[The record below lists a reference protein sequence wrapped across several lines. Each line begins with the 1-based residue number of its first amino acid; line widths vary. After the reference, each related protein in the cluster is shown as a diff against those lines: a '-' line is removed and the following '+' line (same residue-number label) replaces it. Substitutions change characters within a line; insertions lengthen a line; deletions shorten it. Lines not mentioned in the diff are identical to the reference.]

1 MSQAF
6 WEWSLDRYEQPGVA
20 AACLDLQDRHGLNVN
35 ICLWCLWLA
44 TEGRNA
50 TPCIEAAMKALEPWS
65 GKITASIR
73 ETRRRLKNRPGADTL
88 YKSVLA
94 CELDAEHIEQ
104 DTLFELAASAPESRM
119 EVEPAAIQALSEYA
133 GLNGLHIDFTPL
145 LKAVLSPG
153 KKV

>member
-6 WEWSLDRYEQPGVA
+6 WDWSLQVYEQPGVA

-50 TPCIEAAMKALEPWS
+50 ALHIEAAMDALENWS
-65 GKITASIR
+65 GEVTSALR
-73 ETRRRLKNRPGADTL
+73 ETRRKLKDRPRAETL

-94 CELDAEHIEQ
+94 CELDAEHVEQ
-104 DTLFELAASAPESRM
+104 DILFELAASAPESGTEARM
-119 EVEPAAIQALSEYA
+119 TAAQALAEYA
-133 GLNGLHIDFTPL
+133 RLKGLHIDFTSL
-145 LKAVLSPG
+145 LKAVLSPV